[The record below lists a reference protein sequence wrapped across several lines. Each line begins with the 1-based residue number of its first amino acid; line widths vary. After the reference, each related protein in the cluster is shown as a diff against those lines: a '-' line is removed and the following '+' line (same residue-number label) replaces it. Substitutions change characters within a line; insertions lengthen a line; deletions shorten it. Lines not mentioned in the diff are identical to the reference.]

1 MQVAFGLAWGVAAAV
16 LEAFAGGA
24 PSEAV
29 APVSWPVLT
38 VAVLFLG
45 IGPSVLAYRCW
56 GAGVAA
62 VGPAVAS
69 FFANLTPLFA
79 ALMSAVL
86 LGAPPQGFHAVAFS
100 FIVAGIWL
108 SSRR

>member
-1 MQVAFGLAWGVAAAV
+1 MR
-16 LEAFAGGA
+16 
-24 PSEAV
+24 PP
-29 APVSWPVLT
+29 PVSGPVLLAV
-38 VAVLFLG
+38 VAFLG

-86 LGAPPQGFHAVAFS
+86 LGAPPQGFHAVAFG